1 MKKSLLLNLVVIRI
15 IYFILAILVA
25 AIFAALIA
33 VIATLITEDIETIVI
48 SCLAGIWIAEVVLYI
63 ARCKITFN
71 ERIKAIVEVD
81 ASKIIKKKNNLIKLY
96 VVSTVVFALVL
107 GFTVYNLKDSI
118 VTDIMGGTGSNK
130 TEGMNENWLII
141 KIGVVIVLLVILLI
155 RLRVRKRY
163 KDKMVSETEKQV
175 L

>member
-1 MKKSLLLNLVVIRI
+1 MNKRLLKNLVLIRV

-33 VIATLITEDIETIVI
+33 VIATLFTEDIESIVI
-48 SCLAGIWIAEVVLYI
+48 SCLRGIWIAEVILYI

-71 ERIKAIVEVD
+71 KRIKAIEEVN
-81 ASKIIKKKNNLIKLY
+81 ASEIIKKKNNLVKQY
-96 VVSTVVFALVL
+96 VISTVVFALVL
-107 GFTVYNLKDSI
+107 GFAVYNLKDGI
-118 VTDIMGGTGSNK
+118 VTDIIGGTSSNK
-130 TEGMNENWLII
+130 TESMNENWLII
-141 KIGVVIVLLVILLI
+141 KIGIVIILLGVLLI